1 MASRTELVCMCEGEK
16 GASIDSVLIN
26 RLIRSLKPTW
36 IRKQG
41 SNFVVIL
48 PKGGRKS
55 LIAAV
60 PAELRRCLNQGA
72 STTLMVWADLDDDMD
87 TPSGC
92 WMIVTWS
99 PGSGGEPSSSANV
112 PQLESASL
120 LSATSTTA

>member
-16 GASIDSVLIN
+16 GASIDSVFIN
-26 RLIRSLKPTW
+26 RVIRSLKPTW

-48 PKGGRKS
+48 PQGGRKS

-72 STTLMVWADLDDDMD
+72 STTLMVWADLDDNMD
-87 TPSGC
+87 NGD
-92 WMIVTWS
+92 
-99 PGSGGEPSSSANV
+99 
-112 PQLESASL
+112 QLVEEFKKAALAVGISEDEFKSVVFIFSKDL
-120 LSATSTTA
+120 LENCIEF